1 MSDSL
6 WPHGL
11 HNGRIPCP
19 SPTPRAYSNSCPS
32 SQWCHPTISS
42 SVTPFSSCLQSF
54 PASGFFPMSQFF
66 TSHGQS
72 IGASASASVLSMN
85 IQDWLPLAMTG
96 WISLQCTGLQHH
108 SSKASILQPS
118 AFFMIQFSHS
128 YMTTWKTIA
137 LTRQTHVGKAMSLLF
152 NTLSRLAIAFLLRNK
167 CPLISWLQSPSA
179 VIFEAQENKVCYCLP
194 IYLPWNYGTRCH
206 DCHFFN
212 VEF

>member
-1 MSDSL
+1 MAGFPVHHQLPEPTQTHAHQVSDAIQPSHPLSL
-6 WPHGL
+6 
-11 HNGRIPCP
+11 P
-19 SPTPRAYSNSCPS
+19 SPPAFNL
-32 SQWCHPTISS
+32 SQH
-42 SVTPFSSCLQSF
+42 Q
-54 PASGFFPMSQFF
+54 GFFPMSQFF
-66 TSHGQS
+66 TSRGQS

-96 WISLQCTGLQHH
+96 WISLQCKGLQHH